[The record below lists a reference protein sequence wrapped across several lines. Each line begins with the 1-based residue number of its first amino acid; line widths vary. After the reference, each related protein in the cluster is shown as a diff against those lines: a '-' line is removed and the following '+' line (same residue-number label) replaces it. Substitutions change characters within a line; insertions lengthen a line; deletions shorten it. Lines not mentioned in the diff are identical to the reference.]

1 MHRSQACR
9 PSSFGSSPFGC
20 FPQVLCPC
28 KNSASMKTQSSRVK
42 VGWRLITRIMKVKLN
57 VRININGQGK
67 VFTVWPRSHE
77 YLPGIEFYTGQG
89 VSTRDAVEDLFLN
102 LPDRFC
108 VEDGIS
114 VETVSLEHEL
124 CRPFEV
130 VRSDSIRAFVLC

>member
-1 MHRSQACR
+1 
-9 PSSFGSSPFGC
+9 
-20 FPQVLCPC
+20 
-28 KNSASMKTQSSRVK
+28 MKTQSSRVK

-57 VRININGQGK
+57 VRINITGQGK

-89 VSTRDAVEDLFLN
+89 FSTRDAVEDLFLN

-130 VRSDSIRAFVLC
+130 VRSIPSELLCYVSLTRKGCHRS